1 MKQKDKKKR
10 VGIIIIVVFVVVL
23 LLLLIWNFWLQ
34 KLYLFTKNE
43 SLLEKAGK
51 DYFELNSK
59 KLPNEDNGVSTVS
72 LQTLYK
78 EKWISSVYVPGTDKL
93 CDIKNSWVKV
103 RKEDGVNVYYTYLSC
118 DKYESSVDHIGP
130 EITLNGANTIN
141 IDRGTTYQDAGI
153 KSVVDDK
160 DGVLDNS
167 IVKVKV
173 EVDTSKIGN
182 YTVTYTAYDSL
193 RNKTVKTRNIQV
205 VDMLD
210 TVTKKKTGSLD
221 YFKGNISDNY
231 VLFSGMLWRIIGI
244 NEDNSIKLITAS
256 TVGNMNYNTSTGS
269 FMDSDI
275 KTWLNDYFYN
285 HINKESKKYIVDS
298 SWCNDTIADNELS
311 KSECS
316 SKTEKTKVGL
326 LSIQEFNRSLENGS
340 DTYLQSPYMF
350 WLLNR
355 KDKEASWVNR
365 NDFIFAYD
373 SNFLSFTSTTL
384 LGVRPV
390 INVSDDMAILSGDGT
405 IDNPY
410 RLNDYKVAKK
420 QTKLNTRI
428 SGEYVTYSGYLF
440 RIMEVDS
447 DGTTKVVMDQTLQD
461 NNDEILI
468 RYDNGDNDKI
478 YNPKQKGNIGYQVV
492 NKMTTYINTKL
503 FVSKEIGVP
512 VYEKRA
518 TFTANRIDKYKVKLS
533 IPNAYEIFSAKNSST
548 DYSSYWFINSSKVG
562 NLKYVMANAGSPYTQ
577 ALADYTKAGVKLV
590 AYFNKD
596 VRITGGNGVRS
607 NPYTIE
613 G

>member
-10 VGIIIIVVFVVVL
+10 VGIIIIVVFVVIL

-59 KLPNEDNGVSTVS
+59 KLPNEDNEVSTVS

-130 EITLNGANTIN
+130 EITLNGENTIN

-167 IVKVKV
+167 IVKVKI

-182 YTVTYTAYDSL
+182 YTVIYTAYDSL

-256 TVGNMNYNTSTGS
+256 TVGNMNYNTSVGS

-298 SWCNDTIADNELS
+298 SWCNDTIADNELN

-350 WLLNR
+350 WMINR

-410 RLNDYKVAKK
+410 RLNDYKAAKK

-428 SGEYVTYSGYLF
+428 SGEYVAYSGYLF

-492 NKMTTYINTKL
+492 NRMTTYINTKL

-548 DYSSYWFINSSKVG
+548 DYSSYWFINSSKVE

-577 ALADYTKAGVKLV
+577 PLADYTKAGVKLV